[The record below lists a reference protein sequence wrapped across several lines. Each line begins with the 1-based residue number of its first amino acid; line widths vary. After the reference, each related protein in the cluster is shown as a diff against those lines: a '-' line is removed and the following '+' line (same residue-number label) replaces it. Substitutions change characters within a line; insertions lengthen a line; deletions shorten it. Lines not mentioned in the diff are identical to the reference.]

1 MKRLLSLTL
10 ITMLL
15 AVTSSSCAQSRR
27 ATDQFDVSDFTT
39 IESSVVANIQI
50 RQSPRTSVTAEG
62 SEEFLNALDV
72 RMDNGKLVLNMEK
85 SFLKR
90 FGKRSQNLV
99 ISITTPTL
107 TRIDSEGVGNI
118 TIDGTFTSPELT
130 IQSEGV
136 GNITAENLRSEKV
149 VINSQGVGNIT
160 LGGTADSVDISS
172 EGVGNV
178 HADGLKAKRAV
189 VSSEG
194 VGNVSC
200 HATEYLKV
208 SSQGIGNVHYLGN
221 PKEKDLSKDG
231 IGKIKAGN

>member
-1 MKRLLSLTL
+1 
-10 ITMLL
+10 
-15 AVTSSSCAQSRR
+15 
-27 ATDQFDVSDFTT
+27 
-39 IESSVVANIQI
+39 
-50 RQSPRTSVTAEG
+50 
-62 SEEFLNALDV
+62 
-72 RMDNGKLVLNMEK
+72 
-85 SFLKR
+85 
-90 FGKRSQNLV
+90 
-99 ISITTPTL
+99 
-107 TRIDSEGVGNI
+107 
-118 TIDGTFTSPELT
+118 
-130 IQSEGV
+130 
-136 GNITAENLRSEKV
+136 
-149 VINSQGVGNIT
+149 VGNIT
-160 LGGTADSVDISS
+160 LGGTADNVDISS